1 MKFKVHFT
9 MDQEDYQIDIT
20 ADNPDKAV
28 KAVRKQYDKPIIVR
42 KCKLDRA
49 A

>member
-28 KAVRKQYDKPIIVR
+28 KQARKEFEKPIIVR
-42 KCKLDRA
+42 KCKVIR
-49 A
+49 